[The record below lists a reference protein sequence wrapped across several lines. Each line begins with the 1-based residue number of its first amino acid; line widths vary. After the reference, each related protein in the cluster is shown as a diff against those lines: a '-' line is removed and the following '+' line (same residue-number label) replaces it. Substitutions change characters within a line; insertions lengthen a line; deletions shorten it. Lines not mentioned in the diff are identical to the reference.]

1 METYCCSNGI
11 DRISSLPVDIPH
23 NILSN
28 LCIFDVIHM
37 TVLSKRWKYIC
48 TTIPYFRFD
57 SNFSDSD
64 PDYEEFKEFIDT
76 FLIAHKTINLVR
88 FILSC
93 SNMFETTDILRFI
106 DAATRR
112 NVEQLVLWFSPCE
125 PFELPHCLVTCES
138 LQVLKLNLCGD
149 VQKIPNDHNHL
160 GGFCQLKLLHLCSV
174 ELLDGHLT
182 KYVNINFNDYDRNC
196 DEKTGILVH
205 KMIKEVPS
213 ISLLKLCKASL
224 KGLYKQAC
232 LSPICFIKLKS
243 LKLKLGVDE
252 DCMQVMIRLLK
263 YSPNLEVLKLWCDE
277 MHDPEESIVCLDSHL
292 KSIQLIGFKDEENE
306 IELIRFFLKN
316 ARVLENFRIVWAGY
330 ALKSE
335 EPVWAGYALK
345 SEDASKKV
353 LNIPRTSSQVLLTF
367 HDAKLK

>member
-11 DRISSLPVDIPH
+11 DRISSLPVDILH
-23 NILSN
+23 IILSN

-37 TVLSKRWKYIC
+37 TVLSKRWKNIC

-64 PDYEEFKEFIDT
+64 PDFEEFKEFIDT
-76 FLIAHKTINLVR
+76 FLISHKTISLVR

-93 SNMFETTDILRFI
+93 SNMFESTDILRFI

-138 LQVLKLNLCGD
+138 LHVLKLNLCGYIL
-149 VQKIPNDHNHL
+149 KLPNHNHL
-160 GGFCQLKLLHLCSV
+160 GGFRQLKLLHLCNV

-182 KYVNINFNDYDRNC
+182 SCFFSECLLLEKLELCDCNLQHMNLLYIASKSLLYLTFDEGNYYDNCEIKISCPALKFLTYKSPMPKDIVINNLFSIEHVNINFDDYDRNC
-196 DEKTGILVH
+196 DEKIGILVH
-205 KMIKEVPS
+205 KMIKEAPS

-224 KGLYKQAC
+224 KGLYKEAC
-232 LSPICFIKLKS
+232 LSPICFNKLKS

-277 MHDPEESIVCLDSHL
+277 VRHFICEVM
-292 KSIQLIGFKDEENE
+292 
-306 IELIRFFLKN
+306 
-316 ARVLENFRIVWAGY
+316 
-330 ALKSE
+330 
-335 EPVWAGYALK
+335 
-345 SEDASKKV
+345 
-353 LNIPRTSSQVLLTF
+353 
-367 HDAKLK
+367 